1 MGTSVS
7 PCLLHL
13 LLEHLPELD
22 GFVVGAD
29 EEPRAVGALVAPP
42 QRVDLLLNLQT
53 LQIVELREAGER
65 AFPRSDHAAQTT
77 W

>member
-1 MGTSVS
+1 
-7 PCLLHL
+7 
-13 LLEHLPELD
+13 
-22 GFVVGAD
+22 
-29 EEPRAVGALVAPP
+29 VAPP